1 MGLFPMNT
9 GNSRQ
14 QIIPPTRLRV
24 KAGFVVYS
32 PDSGNRELVILDEGE
47 LVAVD
52 KSHDSREIKFRM
64 HAGDIV
70 GVASLFENEPFRYT
84 LEAAE
89 DSSVTI
95 ISEDCLE
102 SELKNIPIWLLATL
116 KNLSVNT
123 RLLKESARKTPVENT
138 LMSLAEYC
146 AHLESGVK
154 YPVDTLI
161 REFNWLT
168 RIPPVTIKADLKSL
182 LRRHFIGLSKNGE
195 ELLMQVHNA
204 TLMQIFSDY
213 LYAREEG
220 LVWEP
225 LRLSLPQKRI
235 LVHLTTI
242 KKGVEMEAPEW
253 IRLLNEREL
262 PIDVAQWITLQDL
275 GCFKQGL
282 SNKFHV
288 DMEKIEYYLTAL
300 RYDSNL
306 RGAV

>member
-1 MGLFPMNT
+1 MN

-14 QIIPPTRLRV
+14 QVIPPTHSRV

-52 KSHDSREIKFRM
+52 KSGDKREIKFRM

-70 GVASLFENEPFRYT
+70 GVASLFEREPLRYT
-84 LEAAE
+84 IEAAE
-89 DSSVTI
+89 DSTVTL
-95 ISEDCLE
+95 ISEECLE
-102 SELKNIPIWLLATL
+102 SELKNIPIWLLAILRT
-116 KNLSVNT
+116 LSVNT
-123 RLLKESARKTPVENT
+123 RLHKEATHKTPVENT

-154 YPVDTLI
+154 YPVDTLT

-182 LRRHFIGLSKNGE
+182 LRRNFIGLIKEGE
-195 ELLMQVHNA
+195 ALQLVVHNA
-204 TLMQIFSDY
+204 MLLQIYSDY

-235 LVHLTTI
+235 LVHLTTL
-242 KKGVEMEAPEW
+242 KEGVEMEAPEW
-253 IRLLNEREL
+253 IHLLNEREL

-275 GCFKQGL
+275 GCFKEGL

-288 DMEKIEYYLTAL
+288 DMKKIEYFLTAL

>member
-1 MGLFPMNT
+1 MN

-14 QIIPPTRLRV
+14 QVIPPTRSSV

-32 PDSGNRELVILDEGE
+32 PDSGNRELIILDEGE

-52 KSHDSREIKFRM
+52 KSGDKREIKFRM

-70 GVASLFENEPFRYT
+70 GVASLFEREPFRYT
-84 LEAAE
+84 IEAAE
-89 DSSVTI
+89 DSTVTL
-95 ISEDCLE
+95 ISEECLE
-102 SELKNIPIWLLATL
+102 SELKNIPIWLLAILRT
-116 KNLSVNT
+116 LSVNT
-123 RLLKESARKTPVENT
+123 RLHKEAMRTTPVENT

-146 AHLESGVK
+146 AHLESGIK
-154 YPVDTLI
+154 YPVDTLT

-168 RIPPVTIKADLKSL
+168 RIPPAIIKADLKSL
-182 LRRHFIGLSKNGE
+182 LRRNFIGLVKDGE
-195 ELLMQVHNA
+195 SLQLVVHNSM
-204 TLMQIFSDY
+204 LLQIYSDY

-235 LVHLTTI
+235 LVHLTTLQE
-242 KKGVEMEAPEW
+242 GVEMEAPEW

-275 GCFKQGL
+275 GCFKEGL

-288 DMEKIEYYLTAL
+288 DMKKIEYYLTAL

>member
-1 MGLFPMNT
+1 MN

-14 QIIPPTRLRV
+14 QVIPPTRSSV

-32 PDSGNRELVILDEGE
+32 PESGNRELVILDEGE

-52 KSHDSREIKFRM
+52 KSDGKRDIKFRM

-70 GVASLFENEPFRYT
+70 GVASLFEREPFRYT
-84 LEAAE
+84 LEASE
-89 DSSVTI
+89 ESTVTI
-95 ISEDCLE
+95 ISEECLE

-116 KNLSVNT
+116 RTLSVNT
-123 RLLKESARKTPVENT
+123 RLHKEAAHKTPVENT

-146 AHLESGVK
+146 AQLESGVK

-168 RIPPVTIKADLKSL
+168 RIPPVTIKADLKAL
-182 LRRHFIGLSKNGE
+182 LRRNFIGLVKDGE
-195 ELLMQVHNA
+195 SLQLVVHNA
-204 TLMQIFSDY
+204 TLMQIYSDY

-235 LVHLTTI
+235 LVHLTTL
-242 KKGVEMEAPEW
+242 KEGVEMEAPEW

-288 DMEKIEYYLTAL
+288 DMKKIEYFLTAL

>member
-1 MGLFPMNT
+1 MN

-14 QIIPPTRLRV
+14 QVIPPTRSRV

-32 PDSGNRELVILDEGE
+32 PESDTRELIILDKGE

-52 KSHDSREIKFRM
+52 KSNGDREIKFKM
-64 HAGDIV
+64 HPGDIV
-70 GVASLFENEPFRYT
+70 GVASLFEREPLRYT
-84 LEAAE
+84 IEATE
-89 DSSVTI
+89 DSRITL
-95 ISEDCLE
+95 ISEECLE

-116 KNLSVNT
+116 RSLSVNT
-123 RLLKESARKTPVENT
+123 RLHKEAAHRTPVENT

-154 YPVDTLI
+154 YPVDTLT

-168 RIPPVTIKADLKSL
+168 RIPPATIKADLKSL
-182 LRRHFIGLSKNGE
+182 LRRNFIGLSKDGE
-195 ELLMQVHNA
+195 SLQLVVHNA
-204 TLMQIFSDY
+204 MLLQIYSDY

-242 KKGVEMEAPEW
+242 DAGVEMEAPEW

-275 GCFKQGL
+275 GCFKEGL
-282 SNKFHV
+282 ENKFRV
-288 DMEKIEYYLTAL
+288 DMKKIEYYLTAL

>member
-1 MGLFPMNT
+1 MN

-14 QIIPPTRLRV
+14 QVIPPTRSSV

-32 PDSGNRELVILDEGE
+32 PESGNRELVILDEGE

-52 KSHDSREIKFRM
+52 KSDGKRDIKFRM

-70 GVASLFENEPFRYT
+70 GVASLFEREPFRYT
-84 LEAAE
+84 LEASE
-89 DSSVTI
+89 DSTVTI
-95 ISEDCLE
+95 ISEECLE

-116 KNLSVNT
+116 RALSVNT
-123 RLLKESARKTPVENT
+123 RLHKEAAHKTPVENT

-146 AHLESGVK
+146 AQLESGVK

-168 RIPPVTIKADLKSL
+168 RIPPVTIKADLKAL
-182 LRRHFIGLSKNGE
+182 LRRNFIGLAKDGE
-195 ELLMQVHNA
+195 TLQLVVHNA
-204 TLMQIFSDY
+204 MLMQIYSDY

-235 LVHLTTI
+235 LVHLTTL
-242 KKGVEMEAPEW
+242 KDGVEMEAPEW

-288 DMEKIEYYLTAL
+288 DMKKIEYFLTAL

>member
-1 MGLFPMNT
+1 MR
-9 GNSRQ
+9 S
-14 QIIPPTRLRV
+14 RV

-52 KSHDSREIKFRM
+52 KSASKRDIKFRM

-70 GVASLFENEPFRYT
+70 GVASLFEREPFRYT
-84 LEAAE
+84 LEASE
-89 DSSVTI
+89 DSTVTI
-95 ISEDCLE
+95 ISEECLE
-102 SELKNIPIWLLATL
+102 SELKNIPIWLLAILRT
-116 KNLSVNT
+116 LSVNT
-123 RLLKESARKTPVENT
+123 RLHKEAAHKTPVENT

-146 AHLESGVK
+146 AQLESGIK

-168 RIPPVTIKADLKSL
+168 RIPPVTIKADLKAL
-182 LRRHFIGLSKNGE
+182 LRRNFIGLVKEGE
-195 ELLMQVHNA
+195 SLQLVVHNA
-204 TLMQIFSDY
+204 TLMQIYSDY

-235 LVHLTTI
+235 LVHLTTL
-242 KKGVEMEAPEW
+242 KEGVEMEAPEW
-253 IRLLNEREL
+253 IRLLNETDL
-262 PIDVAQWITLQDL
+262 PIDVVQWITLQDL

-288 DMEKIEYYLTAL
+288 DMKTIEYFLTAL

>member
-1 MGLFPMNT
+1 MN

-14 QIIPPTRLRV
+14 QVIPPAHSSV

-32 PDSGNRELVILDEGE
+32 PDSGKRELIILDEGE

-52 KSHDSREIKFRM
+52 KQGGNRDIKFRM
-64 HAGDIV
+64 HPGDIV
-70 GVASLFENEPFRYT
+70 GVASLFEREPFRYT
-84 LEAAE
+84 IEATE
-89 DSSVTI
+89 DSRITL
-95 ISEDCLE
+95 ISEECLE
-102 SELKNIPIWLLATL
+102 SELKNIPIWLLAIL
-116 KNLSVNT
+116 RSLSVNT
-123 RLLKESARKTPVENT
+123 RLHKEAAHRTPVENT

-154 YPVDTLI
+154 YPVDTLT

-168 RIPPVTIKADLKSL
+168 RIPPATIKADLKSL
-182 LRRHFIGLSKNGE
+182 LRRNFIGLSKDGE
-195 ELLMQVHNA
+195 SLQLVVHNA
-204 TLMQIFSDY
+204 MLLQIYSDY

-242 KKGVEMEAPEW
+242 DAGVEMEAPEW

-275 GCFKQGL
+275 GCFKEGL
-282 SNKFHV
+282 ENKFRV
-288 DMEKIEYYLTAL
+288 DMKKIEYYLTAL